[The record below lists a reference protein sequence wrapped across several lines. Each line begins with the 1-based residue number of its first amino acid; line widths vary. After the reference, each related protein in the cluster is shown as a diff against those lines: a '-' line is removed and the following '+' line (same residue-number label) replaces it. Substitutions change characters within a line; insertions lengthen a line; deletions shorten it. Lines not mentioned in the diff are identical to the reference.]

1 MADALRSLGHA
12 PHFLHLQQPL
22 RADDRALREYWGDR
36 LHVFRGLSPAS
47 CAGRGRRK
55 LLRVTAKTLHLN
67 LPVDSYY
74 DPAAAPFLRDVLAAG
89 RFGAVIVSYVF
100 YSRLL
105 DSVAGPTLK
114 LIDTHDVFADRY
126 GLYRDHGQ
134 AGEFFSTSRA
144 GEGKAL
150 DRADRV
156 IAIQESDARHFRELS
171 RTPVT
176 VVGHLAPPVDVA
188 TAGASEVPA
197 VLFVGGPMGINLHG
211 MTWFVSQVLPRVRRA
226 VPEAELWLVGG
237 ICGRMRR
244 PGPGVRRLGFVDD
257 LAATY
262 RRAAAVV
269 NPQRF
274 GTGLS
279 IKSVDALLHGRPLVT
294 TVSGARGLEEGA
306 GSAYLVAD
314 SAEEFAGHLIGL
326 LRDAG
331 RRAALGRAAAA
342 FGREQHQRNL
352 RALARAVQGDDR

>member
-1 MADALRSLGHA
+1 MTEILLVAPIPTHPSTTGASARIRYMAEALRSLGHQ

-22 RADDRALREYWGDR
+22 RVDHRALREYWGDR
-36 LHVFRGLSPAS
+36 LHAFRGLSPLS

-55 LLRVTAKTLHLN
+55 LLRVAAKTLHLN

-74 DPAAAPFLRDVLAAG
+74 DPAAAPLLRDVLGAG

-126 GLYRDHGQ
+126 SLYREHGQ

-176 VVGHLAPPVDVA
+176 VVGHLAPVPRLVRPDVHA
-188 TAGASEVPA
+188 AVEEHRVERHDLGVEGAGERDRS
-197 VLFVGGPMGINLHG
+197 
-211 MTWFVSQVLPRVRRA
+211 
-226 VPEAELWLVGG
+226 
-237 ICGRMRR
+237 GR
-244 PGPGVRRLGFVDD
+244 
-257 LAATY
+257 LAAPG
-262 RRAAAVV
+262 RADQHAE
-269 NPQRF
+269 
-274 GTGLS
+274 G
-279 IKSVDALLHGRPLVT
+279 LHGRSVRYPCALRDPGRV
-294 TVSGARGLEEGA
+294 VRPRARGARG
-306 GSAYLVAD
+306 
-314 SAEEFAGHLIGL
+314 
-326 LRDAG
+326 RG
-331 RRAALGRAAAA
+331 RGRARGAAA
-342 FGREQHQRNL
+342 
-352 RALARAVQGDDR
+352 